1 MNMGAV
7 RGTDSRAVR
16 LHALR
21 QAAELLV
28 YIEVQQRLC
37 SVVDLRHLLEPLV
50 QSGIERLAHD
60 IAELEAAAP

>member
-7 RGTDSRAVR
+7 SGTDSRAAR
-16 LHALR
+16 LQTLR

-28 YIEVQQRLC
+28 CTEVQQRLC
-37 SVVDLRHLLEPLV
+37 SVDLRHLREPLV
-50 QSGIERLAHD
+50 QSGIKRLEHD